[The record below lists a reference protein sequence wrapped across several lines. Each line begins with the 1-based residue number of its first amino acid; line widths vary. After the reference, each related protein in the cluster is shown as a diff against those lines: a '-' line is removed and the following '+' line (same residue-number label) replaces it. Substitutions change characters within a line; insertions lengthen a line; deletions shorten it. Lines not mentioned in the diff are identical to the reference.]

1 MVDWVY
7 KCVFVTKIGVINC
20 VTCSTTYGL
29 SPGLYIVL
37 MYKQTKKTTLPGRG
51 YVFSRYDCSQTGVY
65 RVLMDSINF
74 SIICLLD
81 WINQPDAR

>member
-37 MYKQTKKTTLPGRG
+37 MYKQTKKTTLQDGAMSFPVMTVRRQ
-51 YVFSRYDCSQTGVY
+51 VSTAC
-65 RVLMDSINF
+65 
-74 SIICLLD
+74 
-81 WINQPDAR
+81 